1 MPPEVEEL
9 DLSRSAFRVGEWLV
23 QPSLNRVTRG
33 DTTIQLE
40 LKVMDVL
47 VCLAGRAGEVVSR
60 RELTPPSGFGGPFD
74 PRRSLR
80 MTEVDGGA
88 GVSPAHWDRAIR
100 A

>member
-1 MPPEVEEL
+1 LVAYDATRGYILLNMPPEVEVE

-47 VCLAGRAGEVVSR
+47 VCLAGWAGEVVRRRLRNSR
-60 RELTPPSGFGGPFD
+60 CG
-74 PRRSLR
+74 
-80 MTEVDGGA
+80 
-88 GVSPAHWDRAIR
+88 
-100 A
+100 